1 MIKVKNIGSSNL
13 TIICP
18 DLKFRRKLPAGR
30 EIPVAKDIYDELCYD
45 TGFQAMVKYGM
56 LKITG
61 AEIEDAEVIETEYEA
76 LSADEIREIFEKK
89 DITKFAKMIPNAAPA
104 TKESIVKLA
113 VEMRMIDA
121 GFVALINKYC
131 NVNIMDA
138 ITAQAEE

>member
-1 MIKVKNIGSSNL
+1 MIQIKNISSSTM

-18 DLKFRRKLPAGR
+18 DFKFRRKLPIGR
-30 EIPVAKDIYDELCYD
+30 EIPVAKEIYDELCYD
-45 TGFQAMVKYGM
+45 TGFQSMVKFGM
-56 LKITG
+56 LKVNG
-61 AEIEDAEVIETEYEA
+61 AEIEDAEVIETDYTV
-76 LSADEIREIFEKK
+76 LSADEIKEIFEKK